1 MDTARIDRYV
11 SHKWDEDI
19 VPRLVEYIR
28 IPNKSPLFDPDWV
41 AHGYMDQAVELMA
54 GWARAQPI
62 SGMQVEVVRLEGRT
76 PLIFID
82 IPGTDPASDDCVLLY
97 GHLDKQ
103 PEMTG
108 WAEDLGPWKPVLKG
122 DKLYGRGG
130 ADDGYAIFGSL
141 AAILALQEQG
151 VPHARCVVL
160 IEACE
165 ESGSY
170 DLPFYVDHLAA
181 RIGKPSLVVCL
192 ATWFVIERTQLGSY
206 LRAANENPNL
216 VRTFGI
222 NVPRMLMLTYGLGV
236 GLAGFSGV
244 MAAPIY
250 QVNPLMGSNLIIVV
264 FAVVVIGGMGS
275 IVGSIVAGFALGIL
289 EGLAKVFYPE
299 IAGMVVFIAM
309 LLTLIVRPNGL
320 FGNH

>member
-1 MDTARIDRYV
+1 V
-11 SHKWDEDI
+11 
-19 VPRLVEYIR
+19 V
-28 IPNKSPLFDPDWV
+28 NF
-41 AHGYMDQAVELMA
+41 AHGAQYMLGAFVAWGLLEYTGL
-54 GWARAQPI
+54 GYWWALLVAPL
-62 SGMQVEVVRLEGRT
+62 VVGGVGIVLERTMLRRLYHLDHVYALLLTFGFALILEGSFRLKFGAT
-76 PLIFID
+76 GMPY
-82 IPGTDPASDDCVLLY
+82 ASPIK
-97 GHLDKQ
+97 GGLD
-103 PEMTG
+103 TSF
-108 WAEDLGPWKPVLKG
+108 AYLPWYRLWVI
-122 DKLYGRGG
+122 G
-130 ADDGYAIFGSL
+130 ASFTL
-141 AAILALQEQG
+141 
-151 VPHARCVVL
+151 
-160 IEACE
+160 
-165 ESGSY
+165 
-170 DLPFYVDHLAA
+170 
-181 RIGKPSLVVCL
+181 CL
-192 ATWFVIERTQLGSY
+192 ATWFVIERTKLGSY

-275 IVGSIVAGFALGIL
+275 IVGSIVAGFGLGIL